1 MDVAAV
7 AAEAKSAG
15 AIVLMDN
22 TWATPLLFRPFDHGV
37 DVVVEA
43 ATKYIGGHA
52 DVMLGVIAV
61 STEEQFQRIK
71 YTANAMGN
79 CPGPD
84 DCYLGLRG
92 LRTLSVRLERHQK
105 NAITVAAWLKSRPEV
120 DRVLYPALEDD
131 PGYDLWKRD
140 FSGASGLF
148 GIILNDV
155 SREAVAA
162 MLDGLE
168 FFAMGASWGGYESLI
183 IPNEPANVRSAT
195 EWTAAG
201 PGLRL
206 HIGLEDPDDLIEDL
220 DKGFDR
226 LTAA

>member
-1 MDVAAV
+1 
-7 AAEAKSAG
+7 
-15 AIVLMDN
+15 
-22 TWATPLLFRPFDHGV
+22 
-37 DVVVEA
+37 
-43 ATKYIGGHA
+43 
-52 DVMLGVIAV
+52 
-61 STEEQFQRIK
+61 
-71 YTANAMGN
+71 
-79 CPGPD
+79 
-84 DCYLGLRG
+84 LGLRG

-162 MLDGLE
+162 MLDRLE